1 MWTGFPLFPEQAS
14 SIAQGVDNLY
24 FYLVGVTLFFS
35 ILIFLCIL
43 VFAIKYRRRS
53 ESEIPPQIRSDWRL
67 ETTWIVIPLILT
79 LVMFGWGTALYFQT
93 FRTPKGA
100 LEIYVVGKQ
109 WMWKIQHSNG
119 RREINELHV
128 PIGRDVKLVLASE
141 DVIHSF
147 YLPVFRVKKDAVPGR
162 YATMWFKPTKT
173 GEYHLFCAEYC
184 GTKHSGMVGRLV
196 VMEPKAF
203 ETWLS
208 GGVPGEPL
216 QEAGQK
222 LFSRLGCN
230 TCHLPEEAGRC
241 PSLEGRFGREVL
253 LQTGEKV
260 VFDEAYA
267 RESILNPRAK
277 VVAGYRT
284 LMPTFQGLV
293 SEEGVIQLIAY
304 IRSLSQTESIRNP
317 AVRESERMSSGE
329 ASITRQREQ

>member
-1 MWTGFPLFPEQAS
+1 MWSGFPLFPEQAS
-14 SIAQGVDNLY
+14 SIAASVDALY

-35 ILIFLCIL
+35 ILIFLCVL

-53 ESEIPPQIRSDWRL
+53 ESEIPPQTRSDWRL
-67 ETTWIVIPLILT
+67 ETAWIVIPLILT
-79 LVMFGWGTALYFQT
+79 IVMFVWGTALYFQT

-100 LEIYVVGKQ
+100 LEIYVVGRQ
-109 WMWKIQHSNG
+109 WMWKIQHSTG

-128 PIGRDVKLVLASE
+128 PIGRDVKLLLASE

-147 YLPVFRVKKDAVPGR
+147 YLPAFRVKKDAVPGR
-162 YATMWFKPTKT
+162 YTTLWFKPTKT

-203 ETWLS
+203 ETWLA
-208 GGVPGEPL
+208 GGVAEEPL
-216 QEAGQK
+216 EEAGRN

-230 TCHLPEEAGRC
+230 TCHLPDEAGRC
-241 PSLEGRFGREVL
+241 PSLEGKFGREVL
-253 LQTGEKV
+253 LQTGETV
-260 VFDEAYA
+260 VFDEAYT
-267 RESILNPRAK
+267 RESILRPRAK
-277 VVAGYRT
+277 IVAGYQA

-304 IRSLSQTESIRNP
+304 IRSLSKIERIVSP
-317 AVRESERMSSGE
+317 EAVEGRRTRSGE
-329 ASITRQREQ
+329 VTVARPPEQ